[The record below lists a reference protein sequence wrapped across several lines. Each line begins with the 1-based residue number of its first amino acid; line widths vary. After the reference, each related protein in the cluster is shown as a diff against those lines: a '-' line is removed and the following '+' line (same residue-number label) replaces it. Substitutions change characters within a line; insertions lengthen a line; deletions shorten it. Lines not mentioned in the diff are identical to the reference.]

1 MKGTFMLVGV
11 PKEIKTHEYRV
22 GLVPAAVREL
32 VAHGHRVLVETG
44 AGAGIGC
51 GDDAYIQAGAD
62 IADDAARVFAAAQM
76 IVKVKEPQAAEYPLL
91 RPGQVLFTYLHL
103 APDPVQ
109 TRALLESGCTAIAY
123 ETVTDGQGGLPLL
136 APMSEVAG
144 RMATQV
150 GAHCLEKE
158 QGGAGILLGGVPG
171 VAPAR
176 VVVLG
181 GGVVGTNAAR
191 LAVGLGA
198 RVTIIDKSL
207 PRLRHLDEAFGGRIL
222 TRYATLDAL
231 EALVPQADLVV
242 GAVLI
247 PGAAA
252 PRLVSAEM
260 VASMRPGSV
269 IVDVAI
275 DQGGCIATARP
286 TSHAQPTYV
295 HAGVVH
301 YCVTNMPGAVART
314 SAFALGHATLPF
326 VLALADK
333 GWARALAEDPH
344 LKAGLNIHSGNVTH
358 EAVARDLGLEYL
370 DPEAALT
377 RQQGQ

>member
-1 MKGTFMLVGV
+1 MRVGV
-11 PKEIKTHEYRV
+11 PTEIKTHEYRV

-32 VAHGHRVLVETG
+32 VNHGHQVTVQSG
-44 AGAGIGC
+44 AGLGIGC
-51 GDDAYIQAGAD
+51 DDQSYRLAGAE
-62 IADDAARVFAAAQM
+62 IAADAAGVFATADM
-76 IVKVKEPQAAEYPLL
+76 ILKVKEPQPAEYGLL

-103 APDPVQ
+103 APDPKQ
-109 TRALLESGCTAIAY
+109 TQALLHSGCTAIAY
-123 ETVTDGQGGLPLL
+123 ETVTDAQGGLPLL

-144 RMATQV
+144 RMAVQV

-158 QGGAGILLGGVPG
+158 QGGAGVLLGGVPG
-171 VAPAR
+171 VMAGH

-181 GGVVGTNAAR
+181 GGVVGANAAR
-191 LAVGLGA
+191 MALGLGA
-198 RVTIIDKSL
+198 RVTILDKSL
-207 PRLRHLDEAFGGRIL
+207 SRLRHLDEIFGNRL
-222 TRYATLDAL
+222 MTAYATADAIEHL
-231 EALVPQADLVV
+231 LPQADLLI

-252 PRLVSAEM
+252 PRLVSAAG

-275 DQGGCIATARP
+275 DQGGCIATSRP

-295 HAGVVH
+295 ESGVVH

-358 EAVARDLGLEYL
+358 EAVARALGLGYL
-370 DPEAALT
+370 DPEVALT